1 MTAQKNN
8 MEERVLV
15 LAPIGRDAALTC
27 QILSEEGIESHP
39 CRDMDELC
47 RECLSG
53 AGAVLVTEEAMNSSA
68 LKRLIS
74 TLDQQPLWSD
84 LPLILF
90 TGTKEGARFFL
101 ETAGPKLNL
110 TILERPINIAIV
122 VSAVQ
127 SALRA
132 RYRQYQMR
140 EVLLQ
145 MENANKAKDE
155 FLATVSHELRTPLNA
170 MLGWVGMLR
179 SGKLDESTTA
189 HALEVFERNAKS
201 QAQLIEDL
209 LDVSRI
215 ISGKLRLDVQP
226 VDISSIVQLAI
237 DVVRPAADAKEVRLQ
252 IILDPQAGPVSGD
265 PGRLQQVI
273 WNLLSNAV
281 KFTHKGG
288 RVQVRVARKDSYAEI
303 TVSDTGQ
310 GINPEFLPYVF
321 DRFRQADSTLTRK
334 YGGMG
339 LGLAIVRHLVEL
351 HGGTVSAFSDGQG
364 QGSTFTVKLPIMLA
378 HRTSHIWMNPI
389 ERDQVIA
396 SAEIPFDCPPTLEG
410 FRLLIVEDEPDARDL
425 LTTILQQCKAEV
437 RGVAT
442 PAEAMQELNEWKPDV
457 LVSDIQMPGE
467 DGYSLIRKVRLLETE
482 RAAKIPAIALTAH
495 ARVEDRM
502 RALSSGYDA
511 HVAKPVEP
519 AELITVIASL
529 VRRTEVS

>member
-1 MTAQKNN
+1 M
-8 MEERVLV
+8 
-15 LAPIGRDAALTC
+15 LAPVGRDAALTC
-27 QILSEEGIESHP
+27 QILAEEGIESHA
-39 CRDMDELC
+39 CRDMNGLC

-53 AGAVLVTEEAMNSSA
+53 AGAVLMTEEAMDSSG
-68 LKRLIS
+68 LKRLIA

-90 TGTKEGARFFL
+90 TGTKDGARFFL
-101 ETAGPKLNL
+101 KTAGPRLNL

-132 RYRQYQMR
+132 RHRQYQMR
-140 EVLLQ
+140 ELLLQ

-179 SGKLDESTTA
+179 SGRLDESTTA

-201 QAQLIEDL
+201 QAQLVEDL

-215 ISGKLRLDVQP
+215 ISGKLRLDVHP
-226 VDISSIVQLAI
+226 VDISSVIQSAV
-237 DVVRPAADAKEVRLQ
+237 DVVRAAADAKEVRLQ
-252 IILDPQAGPVSGD
+252 IILEPQSVPVSGD
-265 PGRLQQVI
+265 QGRLQQVI

-281 KFTHKGG
+281 KFTEKGG
-288 RVQVRVARKDSYAEI
+288 RVEVRVVRTDSYAEI

-351 HGGTVSAFSDGQG
+351 HGGTVSAFSDGEG
-364 QGSTFTVKLPIMLA
+364 QGSTFTVKLPLMPD
-378 HRTSHIWMNPI
+378 HRASSIRSGSV
-389 ERDQVIA
+389 EKEQGVA
-396 SAEIPFDCPPTLEG
+396 SAEILFDCSQILEG
-410 FRLLIVEDEPDARDL
+410 SRILVVEDEPDARDL
-425 LTTILQQCKAEV
+425 LATILQQYKAEV

-442 PAEAMQELNEWKPDV
+442 PAEAMQELKEWQPDV

-467 DGYSLIRKVRLLETE
+467 DGYSLIRKVRLMETG
-482 RAAKIPAIALTAH
+482 RAARIPAIALTAH

-511 HVAKPVEP
+511 HVAKPVNP
-519 AELITVIASL
+519 AEFLTVVASL
-529 VRRTEVS
+529 VSRTEH

>member
-1 MTAQKNN
+1 M
-8 MEERVLV
+8 LV

-27 QILSEEGIESHP
+27 RILADEGIASHP

-47 RECLSG
+47 KELISG
-53 AGAVLVTEEAMNSSA
+53 AGAALMTEEALDSSV

-74 TLDQQPLWSD
+74 TLDQHPLWSD

-101 ETAGPKLNL
+101 ETAGPRLNL

-132 RYRQYQMR
+132 RRRQYQMR
-140 EVLLQ
+140 ELLLQ
-145 MENANKAKDE
+145 METANKAMENANKAKDE

-226 VDISSIVQLAI
+226 VDISSVVQLAI

-288 RVQVRVARKDSYAEI
+288 RVQVRVARVDSYAEI

-364 QGSTFTVKLPIMLA
+364 QGAVFTVKLPFMLA
-378 HRTSHIWMNPI
+378 NRTGRTWPSPI
-389 ERDQVIA
+389 ERDQVVA

-410 FRLLIVEDEPDARDL
+410 FRLLVVEDEPDARDL
-425 LTTILQQCKAEV
+425 LTTILRQCKAEV

-442 PAEAMQELNEWKPDV
+442 PTEAMRELKEWKPDV

-467 DGYSLIRKVRLLETE
+467 DGYSLIRKVRLLETG
-482 RAAKIPAIALTAH
+482 RAASIPAIALTAH

-529 VRRTEVS
+529 VRRTEASS